1 LHAQLT
7 DFATPTSRGSSSG
20 WFSWEEGMGRWW
32 VDEPR
37 NMWIEASKMV
47 ISQADVGILAHKNTT
62 KLGF

>member
-1 LHAQLT
+1 V
-7 DFATPTSRGSSSG
+7 DGFPGRRG
-20 WFSWEEGMGRWW
+20 WADGRWG
-32 VDEPR
+32 DEPR